1 MLVGASLSLSGPFR
15 RQGEQARDGLRLWVD
30 YVKNTRDGPT
40 PHLIVL
46 DDRSRAPVA
55 REHVRYLLAEE
66 HVDVLIG
73 PYSSGLV
80 RAVAPSVEAA
90 GKVLWNHGGTSDAIF
105 QEGGRHVV
113 SVASPASDYLR
124 DLPHWIRRRAPE
136 ADRATIVY
144 AASGTFAG
152 QVARGAAEGAR
163 AAGFT
168 EIRLATFEPPLR
180 DARALLRDA
189 AEREPDLLLS
199 VGTFADDLVIARQ
212 RATLPGATVLALV
225 GAGLAAFGGEV
236 GDLAEGIMGP
246 SQWEPTVGEAPLTG
260 PDSTWFAGALEGA
273 TQRTPEYPAAQ
284 AFAIG
289 LIFGECRR
297 RCAGSLDDDAL
308 LDAARALQTTT
319 FYGAFRLDPVTGRQV
334 GHRIRLVQWRDGR
347 KRVVG

>member
-80 RAVAPSVEAA
+80 RVVAPSV
-90 GKVLWNHGGTSDAIF
+90 
-105 QEGGRHVV
+105 
-113 SVASPASDYLR
+113 DYLR

>member
-30 YVKNTRDGPT
+30 YVRNAGDGPT

-46 DDRSRAPVA
+46 DDRSRAHVA
-55 REHVRYLLAEE
+55 REHVRYLLAEK

-80 RAVAPSVEAA
+80 LAVAPIVEAA

-105 QEGGRHVV
+105 QEGGRHLV

-124 DLPHWIRRRAPE
+124 DLPRLIRGRTPE
-136 ADRATIVY
+136 ANRVAIVY

-168 EIRLATFEPPLR
+168 EIRLATFASPLR
-180 DARALLRDA
+180 DARALLREA
-189 AEREPDLLLS
+189 ADREPNLLLS
-199 VGTFADDLVIARQ
+199 VGAFADDLAIARQ
-212 RATLPGATVLALV
+212 RAALPGGTVLALV
-225 GAGLAAFGGEV
+225 GAGLAEFGGEM

-246 SQWEPTVGEAPLTG
+246 SQWEPTVREAPLTG
-260 PDSTWFAGALEGA
+260 PDSTWFTRALEGA
-273 TQRTPEYPAAQ
+273 SRRTPEYPAAQ

-297 RCAGSLDDDAL
+297 RCGGNLDDGAL
-308 LDAARALQTTT
+308 LGAARALQTTT
-319 FYGAFRLDPVTGRQV
+319 FYGGFRLDPVTGRQV
-334 GHRIRLVQWRDGR
+334 GHRIRLVQWRDGE